1 MKGLTGKRL
10 LVLGGGLASYDVVK
24 TAKAA
29 GVYTVVADYY
39 ESGAAKEIAEEAL
52 TVSTVDIETLS
63 QIIKDKKIDG
73 VFCGPSEF
81 NLQNALKLCNHAG
94 LPFYATQEQWDLCSN
109 KATFKDL
116 CRKYNVPCVP
126 EYHITDKFL
135 EEDLKKIVYP
145 VMVKPVDSSSS
156 RGIAVCQNQEELIK
170 AYKEALKFSVQKQ
183 VIVEKYIAND
193 IAFAARYLAY
203 KGEIYLL
210 LANDRY
216 MVDPVGREA
225 LISGVAV
232 YPSKLTKKYIE
243 SIDENVKKM
252 FKGIGLKDGA
262 FFMQALID
270 PEDGQI
276 YFHEMGLRLSGGL
289 TYTITGSTTG
299 INDML
304 MMIRLALG
312 EEFCTT
318 EEISKVDPYL
328 NSKVAISLCIPL
340 RTGIIGSIEGVDD
353 CLSNLQLLDY
363 IQYYH
368 VGDEITPQ
376 KIGTLDQ
383 HFCRVKFLVEGYS
396 EAAETI
402 NYIQNTIKIN
412 DTKDKNMIFMK
423 FDTDRLRP

>member
-1 MKGLTGKRL
+1 MKGLIGKRL

-29 GVYTVVADYY
+29 GVYTIVADYY

-81 NLQNALKLCNHAG
+81 NLLNALKLCNHAG
-94 LPFYATQEQWDLCSN
+94 LPFYATQEQWDKCSN

-243 SIDENVKKM
+243 SIDENVRKM

-289 TYTITGSTTG
+289 TYTITGPTTG

-312 EEFCTT
+312 EELCTT

-328 NSKVAISLCIPL
+328 NGKVAISLCVPL
-340 RTGIIGSIEGVDD
+340 RTGIIGSIEGVED